1 MSHFAYRNDKL
12 HAEDVSLSDIAAA
25 FGTPTYVYSRASLVE
40 NFSAYA
46 EACKRHGRG
55 EQGALVCYSVKSNS
69 NLAVLNLLGKL
80 GSGFD
85 IVSGGELLRVIAA
98 GGDPHKVIFS
108 GVGKSHAEMQLALS
122 HDILCFNV
130 ESIPELHRL
139 NEVAGSMGKRAPV
152 SLRVNPDVDAKTHPY
167 ISTGLK
173 DNKFGIAFDEAITTY
188 QVAAALPH
196 LNVVGID
203 CHIGSQLL
211 DDAPLL
217 EALDKVIEL
226 VDQLTALGIHLH
238 HLDIGGGIG
247 ITYDDEKP
255 VAVGD
260 YLTRLFARIDRW
272 RAEHYQGQPLTVLF
286 EPGRSIVGNAGVL
299 LTEVQ
304 YLKHGTTKNFAVVD
318 AAMNDLMRPAM
329 YEAWHGVQTVVQG
342 TGSALTY
349 DVVGPVCESGDWLAR
364 ERALAIQQGDLL
376 AIMSAG
382 AYGMTMASNY
392 NTRGRAAEALVDGGK
407 FSLIRQRESASD
419 LFALESIPGDQSE
432 T

>member
-1 MSHFAYRNDKL
+1 MSQFNYRNGNL
-12 HAEDVSLSDIAAA
+12 YAEDVPLATIAAE
-25 FGTPTYVYSRASLVE
+25 FGTPTYVYSGASLKQ
-40 NFSAYA
+40 NFSSYA
-46 EACKRHGRG
+46 QACRKHGRG
-55 EQGALVCYSVKSNS
+55 DQGALVCYSVKSNS

-85 IVSGGELLRVIAA
+85 IVSGGELLRVVAA

-108 GVGKSHAEMQLALS
+108 GVGKSCEEMRLALS

-139 NEVAGSMGKRAPV
+139 NQVAAEMGKCAPV

-173 DNKFGIAFDEAITTY
+173 DNKFGIAFDEAIATY
-188 QVAAALPH
+188 KVAASLPN
-196 LNVVGID
+196 LRVVGID

-226 VDQLTALGIHLH
+226 VDQLSEVGIHLH

-260 YLTRLFARIDRW
+260 YLERLFARIDNW
-272 RAEHYQGQPLTVLF
+272 RANKYAGQPITVLF

-299 LTEVQ
+299 LTQVQ
-304 YLKHGTTKNFAVVD
+304 YLKHGATKNFAVVD

-329 YEAWHGVQTVVQG
+329 YEAWHGVQPVMQR
-342 TGSALTY
+342 SAAAQIY

-364 ERALAIQQGDLL
+364 ERALAIEQDDLL
-376 AIMSAG
+376 AILSAG

-392 NTRGRAAEALVDGGK
+392 NTRGRAAEVLVEGDK
-407 FSLIRQRESASD
+407 VMLIRRREAASD
-419 LFALESIPGDQSE
+419 LFALESIPD
-432 T
+432 

>member
-1 MSHFAYRNDKL
+1 
-12 HAEDVSLSDIAAA
+12 
-25 FGTPTYVYSRASLVE
+25 
-40 NFSAYA
+40 
-46 EACKRHGRG
+46 
-55 EQGALVCYSVKSNS
+55 
-69 NLAVLNLLGKL
+69 
-80 GSGFD
+80 
-85 IVSGGELLRVIAA
+85 
-98 GGDPHKVIFS
+98 
-108 GVGKSHAEMQLALS
+108 
-122 HDILCFNV
+122 V

-139 NEVAGSMGKRAPV
+139 NEVAAGMGKRAPV

-173 DNKFGIAFDEAITTY
+173 DNKFGIAFEEAIATY
-188 QVAAALPH
+188 LVAAALPH

-260 YLTRLFARIDRW
+260 YLARLFARIDRW
-272 RAEHYQGQPLTVLF
+272 RAEHYQGQPVTVLF

-342 TGSALTY
+342 TGNAQTY

-392 NTRGRAAEALVDGGK
+392 NTRGRAAEVLVDGGK
-407 FSLIRQRESASD
+407 FNLIRQRESASD
-419 LFALESIPGDQSE
+419 LFALESIPVNQSE

>member
-1 MSHFAYRNDKL
+1 MSHFTYTNGKL
-12 HAEDVSLSDIAAA
+12 HAEQTALDHIAAE
-25 FGTPTYVYSRASLVE
+25 FGTPTYVYSSASLTE
-40 NFSAYA
+40 NFLAYA
-46 EACKRHGRG
+46 KACQQHGRG
-55 EQGALVCYSVKSNS
+55 NGSALVCYSVKSNS
-69 NLAVLNLLGKL
+69 NLAVLNLLSKL

-85 IVSGGELLRVIAA
+85 IVSGGELERVIAA
-98 GGDPHKVIFS
+98 GGDTKKVIFS
-108 GVGKSHAEMQLALS
+108 GVGKSRDEMRLALS

-139 NEVAGSMGKRAPV
+139 NDVAANMGKRARV
-152 SLRVNPDVDAKTHPY
+152 SLRVNPDVDPKTHPY

-173 DNKFGIAFDEAITTY
+173 ENKFGIAFDDALQTY
-188 QVAAALPH
+188 RVAAGLPH
-196 LNVVGID
+196 LEVTGID

-226 VDQLTALGIHLH
+226 ADQLHESGIELH

-247 ITYDDEKP
+247 ITYDQEQP

-260 YLTRLFARIDRW
+260 YLARLFKRIDSW
-272 RAEHYQGQPLTVLF
+272 RAERYNSKPITVLF

-299 LTEVQ
+299 ITEVQ
-304 YLKHGTTKNFAVVD
+304 YIKHGGNKNFAVVD

-329 YEAWHGVQTVVQG
+329 YEAWHGVQPISQR
-342 TGSALTY
+342 SESPKTY

-364 ERALAIQQGDLL
+364 DRSLAIASGDLL

-392 NTRGRAAEALVDGGK
+392 NTRGRAAEVLVDGDQ
-407 FSLIRQRESASD
+407 FRLIRKREKSSD
-419 LFALESIPGDQSE
+419 LFALENI
-432 T
+432 

>member
-1 MSHFAYRNDKL
+1 MSHFEYRGDAL
-12 HAEDVSLSDIAAA
+12 YAEGVPLAKIAEA
-25 FGTPTYVYSRASLVE
+25 FGTPTYVYSRAALRE
-40 NFSAYA
+40 NFLAYA
-46 EACKRHGRG
+46 DACRAHGRG

-69 NLAVLNLLGKL
+69 NLAVLSLLGKL
-80 GSGFD
+80 GAGFD

-98 GGDPHKVIFS
+98 GGDPRKVIFS
-108 GVGKSHAEMQLALS
+108 GVGKSRDEMRLALS

-139 NEVAGSMGKRAPV
+139 DEVAGSLGKHARV
-152 SLRVNPDVDAKTHPY
+152 SLRVNPDVDPKTHPY

-173 DNKFGIAFDEAITTY
+173 ENKFGIAFEDALATY
-188 QVAAALPH
+188 RVAAALP
-196 LNVVGID
+196 NIEVTGID

-226 VDQLTALGIHLH
+226 VDQLHAEGIALH

-255 VAVGD
+255 VAVAD
-260 YLTRLFARIDRW
+260 YLSRLFARIDRW
-272 RAEHYQGQPLTVLF
+272 RAEKHDGQPIVVMF

-304 YLKHGTTKNFAVVD
+304 YLKHGATKNFAVVD

-329 YEAWHGVQTVVQG
+329 YEAWHGVQSLQRRTQE
-342 TGSALTY
+342 AKEY

-364 ERALAIQQGDLL
+364 GRRLTLEQGDLL

-392 NTRGRAAEALVDGGK
+392 NTRGRAAEVLVDGDR
-407 FSLIRQRESASD
+407 FTLIRQRENPAD
-419 LFALESIPGDQSE
+419 LFALESVPE
-432 T
+432 